1 MSGSGSNGWMSL
13 IFRIFA
19 RWFPRGLLVHTQ
31 FPPLA
36 VPGNLRYHLNFMEF
50 YVGIFVFGIYRN
62 ISIAIHL
69 FPDKHL
75 EGPGEF
81 I

>member
-19 RWFPRGLLVHTQ
+19 RWFPRGLLVQ

-36 VPGNLRYHLNFMEF
+36 VPGNLRYHLNLMEF
-50 YVGIFVFGIYRN
+50 YVGVLCLVFTVIFPSLF
-62 ISIAIHL
+62 ISSRTS
-69 FPDKHL
+69 P
-75 EGPGEF
+75 GPVNRTGEF